1 MYSWNDGVLIE
12 LSRIEICTHIE
23 ESRNRQPVLIEL
35 SRIEIEERQGDT
47 RDEIQVLIELSR
59 IEMKQCRKQQNFR
72 HQY

>member
-1 MYSWNDGVLIE
+1 MYSWNDG
-12 LSRIEICTHIE
+12 
-23 ESRNRQPVLIEL
+23 VLIEL

>member
-12 LSRIEICTHIE
+12 LSRIEIE
-23 ESRNRQPVLIEL
+23 EI
-35 SRIEIEERQGDT
+35 QGDT

-59 IEMKQCRKQQNFR
+59 LEMKQCRKQQNFR

>member
-1 MYSWNDGVLIE
+1 MLRFHKYNKML
-12 LSRIEICTHIE
+12 L
-23 ESRNRQPVLIEL
+23 VLIEL